1 MNQIEKS
8 KKQKKIW
15 VVQFEI
21 TLELYIKRTIS
32 WYKMLR
38 VDEGTYRY
46 YTRHRIKIEFNG
58 KWYILVKQEIYMD
71 LPLISVCIMYGNKTA
86 ETEK

>member
-8 KKQKKIW
+8 KKQKKYGS
-15 VVQFEI
+15 FNSKS
-21 TLELYIKRTIS
+21 LSNYIIRRYYIMYT
-32 WYKMLR
+32 LR

-46 YTRHRIKIEFNG
+46 KRHRIKIEFNG

-71 LPLISVCIMYGNKTA
+71 LPLISMCIMYGNKTA